1 MKKQDILK
9 LFAVSFT
16 ASLLLASCTRDV
28 PSDITSS
35 DAPSSSET
43 QTSEVLTSSDDPAEE
58 SSMPAFMDLNWT
70 KATLAAKY
78 PDIHDWKVIF
88 ENDHIISGKSGEKW
102 DEVPVQFVVLSTEES
117 PDFDRVIINNPMNGT
132 NMRIITG
139 WEKDW
144 HLGNFEDLELRVHPT
159 NCNLYALYFPSQKRA
174 ILPYDGLDSVC
185 KEKYLEVLDIENP
198 PFVKYIH
205 FFHES
210 DYRLKD
216 TSQTNR
222 LVLCVTE
229 EDDCLR
235 PFCYSP
241 AEKKLV
247 PFRGVD
253 QYCYFSAHNDIV
265 VFTDSESLGLY
276 DLSLPDKGKP
286 LKILGGN
293 GEGLADGTVYI
304 HYQPLFDRNKFD
316 KIAIMYF
323 TEEEGLWRVCV
334 LDTEGNILS
343 DFCTGLS
350 RNNEDWIAPN
360 AFSNGLLYFE
370 YYDGPDSDIS
380 NYRMLCVDTRPGKD
394 HTVQRI
400 K

>member
-1 MKKQDILK
+1 MKKKDILK
-9 LFAVSFT
+9 LLAVSF
-16 ASLLLASCTRDV
+16 AALLLLASCARDV
-28 PSDITSS
+28 PSGVTSS
-35 DAPSSSET
+35 DTPSSSET
-43 QTSEVLTSSDDPAEE
+43 QTSEVLTSSDDPSEE
-58 SSMPAFMDLNWT
+58 SSMPAFMDLSWT
-70 KATLAAKY
+70 KAALAAEY

-88 ENDHIISGKSGEKW
+88 EKDHIVSGKSGEKW

-132 NMRIITG
+132 HMRIITG

-144 HLGNFEDLELRVHPT
+144 HLGDFEDFELRVHPT
-159 NCNLYALYFPSQKRA
+159 DCNLYALYFPNQKRA
-174 ILPYDGLDSVC
+174 ILPYDGFDFAC

-198 PFVKYIH
+198 PFVEGIQ

-210 DYRLKD
+210 DYRLRD

-222 LVLCVTE
+222 LVTCVTE
-229 EDDCLR
+229 EDDRLR

-276 DLSLPDKGKP
+276 DLSLPDKGNP

-293 GEGLADGTVYI
+293 GEGLADRTVYI
-304 HYQPLFDRNKFD
+304 HYDVLFDRNNFD

-323 TEEEGLWRVCV
+323 TEDEGLWRVCV

-343 DFCTGLS
+343 DFSTELP
-350 RNNEDWIAPN
+350 RNNKDWIVPN
-360 AFSNGLLYFE
+360 AFSKGLLYFE
-370 YYDGPDSDIS
+370 YYDGPTSDIS
-380 NYRMLCVDTRPGKD
+380 NRHSYCVDTRPGKG

>member
-1 MKKQDILK
+1 MKKQDVLK
-9 LFAVSFT
+9 LFTVSFT
-16 ASLLLASCTRDV
+16 ASLLLASCVQDA

-35 DAPSSSET
+35 DVPSSSET

-58 SSMPAFMDLNWT
+58 SSMPEFMDLSWT
-70 KATLAAKY
+70 KATLAAEY

-88 ENDHIISGKSGEKW
+88 EKDHIVSGKSGEKW

-144 HLGNFEDLELRVHPT
+144 RLGNFEDFELRLHPT
-159 NCNLYALYFPSQKRA
+159 DFRLYSLYFPGQKRA
-174 ILPYDGLDSVC
+174 ILPYDGFNFAC

-198 PFVKYIH
+198 PFVEDIQ

-222 LVLCVTE
+222 LVKCVTE
-229 EDDCLR
+229 EDDRLR

-253 QYCYFSAHNDIV
+253 QYRGFAAHDDIV
-265 VFTDSESLGLY
+265 VFTDSESLELY
-276 DLSLPDKGKP
+276 DLSSSNKGEP

-293 GEGLADGTVYI
+293 GEGLGDGTVYI
-304 HYQPLFDRNKFD
+304 HYQQLFDRNNFD

-323 TEEEGLWRVCV
+323 TEEEGLWRVCI

-343 DFCTGLS
+343 DFSTELP
-350 RNNEDWIAPN
+350 RNNKDGIILK
-360 AFSNGLLYFE
+360 AFSKGLLYFV
-370 YYDGPDSDIS
+370 YYDGQDRDAS
-380 NYRMLCVDTRPGKD
+380 YRHSYCVDTRPGKD

>member
-1 MKKQDILK
+1 MKKLDVLK
-9 LFAVSFT
+9 LFTVSFT
-16 ASLLLASCTRDV
+16 ASLLLASCVQDA

-35 DAPSSSET
+35 DVPSSSET

-58 SSMPAFMDLNWT
+58 SSMPEFMDLSWT
-70 KATLAAKY
+70 KATLAAEY

-88 ENDHIISGKSGEKW
+88 ENDRIVHGKSDGR
-102 DEVPVQFVVLSTEES
+102 VTNIPVRLVVLSTNES
-117 PDFDRVIINNPMNGT
+117 NDFDRMIILNVTDANE
-132 NMRIITG
+132 MRIITG

-144 HLGNFEDLELRVHPT
+144 HLGDFEDFELRLHPT
-159 NCNLYALYFPSQKRA
+159 DFRLYSLYFPNQKRA
-174 ILPYDGLDSVC
+174 IFPYDGFDLSC
-185 KEKYLEVLDIENP
+185 KEKYLQVLDIENP

-205 FFHES
+205 FFHDS

-253 QYCYFSAHNDIV
+253 HYRGFAAHDDIV
-265 VFTDSESLGLY
+265 VLTDSESLGVY
-276 DLSLPDKGKP
+276 DLSSSNKGEP

-293 GEGLADGTVYI
+293 GEGLGDGTVYI
-304 HYQPLFDRNKFD
+304 HYQPLFDRNNFD
-316 KIAIMYF
+316 KMVMMYF
-323 TEEEGLWRVCV
+323 TENEGLWRVCV

-360 AFSNGLLYFE
+360 AFSKGLLYFE
-370 YYDGPDSDIS
+370 YYDGPTSHIS